1 MIRKQ
6 LLTRGVCFVACGLH
20 FHALLFKY
28 SKDIMVAI
36 MHKVSLKRQIT
47 LPKELC
53 EKAQI
58 APGDYVE
65 IYEHNGYL
73 SVIKKF
79 VGASVG
85 SLKHLKAKS
94 SISDEASMQDAI
106 Q

>member
-1 MIRKQ
+1 
-6 LLTRGVCFVACGLH
+6 
-20 FHALLFKY
+20 
-28 SKDIMVAI
+28 MVAV
-36 MHKVSLKRQIT
+36 MQKVSHKRQIT

-79 VGASVG
+79 VGASGG
-85 SLKHLKAKS
+85 SLRHLKAKR

-106 Q
+106 QSHT